1 MRDPGA
7 SLREAQRD
15 AHSLQTTEF
24 NDRTDLSKLLRLC
37 EVMCKKDPT
46 EVRRLLNEL
55 TIRVEKTGDGLLLT
69 KLLLLKTQAELELGG
84 LDAARTHLQAG
95 ILSLNS
101 CESVVG
107 LEHELLSK
115 IDQRQFSNYSDWESF
130 RFSFEHQHPDFLL
143 SLASTCPSLTPLE
156 LKICA
161 MVRASLST
169 KEIMDLLQTSERNV
183 ENHRYR
189 IRRKLDLRPHQNL
202 NSFLLCI

>member
-1 MRDPGA
+1 MREPRT
-7 SLREAQRD
+7 SLLGTHPIQ
-15 AHSLQTTEF
+15 SSEF
-24 NDRTDLSKLLRLC
+24 NDRDDLAKLLRLC
-37 EVMCKKDPT
+37 EVMCRKDPA

-55 TIRVEKTGDGLLLT
+55 TVRIDKTGNGLLQT
-69 KLLLLKTQAELELGG
+69 KLLLLKAQAELELNGVE
-84 LDAARTHLQAG
+84 AAKTHLQAG
-95 ILSLNS
+95 ILTLNS
-101 CESVVG
+101 CESVTD
-107 LEHELLSK
+107 LENELLSK
-115 IDQRQFSNYSDWESF
+115 IDRKHHSNYSDWESF
-130 RFSFEHQHPDFLL
+130 RFSFERQHPDFLL

-169 KEIMDLLQTSERNV
+169 KEIMDLLRTSERNV